1 MGDSLSFSEVSEH
14 SDGPRLH
21 EKTVKFLARHVGLIV
36 LILFAVVGIWVLDDY
51 GVALDTGVQRD
62 IAIRNLDYVLG
73 RRDVIYPDG
82 VKDNFY
88 GVSFELPLL
97 LLERAL
103 GLDDTRDVHL
113 MRNIVTHLFF
123 LAGGFFCY
131 LLAYRLFGSRLLAL
145 LAMLLFLLHP
155 RIYAHSFF
163 NSKDIPFLSMFMICL
178 YLTYWSFMKGG
189 AWRFFA
195 LGVASGVLMNLRI
208 MGVTLF
214 VMVVCMQV
222 LDVLQASSAGDR
234 RRVLVTAGV
243 FVLSCAVTLYA
254 VSPYLLSDP
263 FGNTIEWFA
272 VFSQH
277 PYPVDQM
284 FRGNV
289 IVSTVVNP
297 PEYVPVWM
305 SITTSPAVLVLGV
318 AGMLI
323 VFLRGASNPLD
334 VIRNTRLRFGFMLVG
349 CFMLPILAVIVLS
362 SNVYHSWRQVYF
374 LYAPFCILAM
384 FGVHQLM
391 SACIVLRLSRAFAF
405 DGKGLM
411 YGAYGIGL
419 AVAVAS
425 MFSVHP
431 HQHLYF
437 NFLIDRTTPG
447 YIRSEYELD
456 YWLMTFREGYEH
468 LLERHPFG
476 SLHVH
481 LPHAPSVELNW
492 EILSESDRERLIL
505 QGEHF
510 DFYITSYKDWLPSES
525 ARRDVTAPLV
535 HGRVI
540 YNSKVLGVAAVDLS
554 LVDDGV
560 AAPYR
565 DAYSAT
571 VSKQPDARSN
581 WDVYMDDGALVYIKE
596 SCTASDFS
604 TPFLVHGTTDDI
616 DDLPGRRRS
625 DGHST
630 RNLDFEFGR
639 FGVRFDE
646 ICVATVPLPADGV
659 SGVRTGQFTS
669 HGELWSA
676 SLNMKLWGAS
686 AYGDEYES
694 VVRGNPVINSEFDVY
709 LYDGRLVY
717 VREPCVA
724 SDTEAEFFLHVVPSD
739 VSDLPPPR
747 KESGFDNLDF
757 VFETRGLMFDGMCV
771 ASIGLPDYA
780 IKRVTTGQ
788 HGDEGDAVWSASY
801 NVSAGDEL
809 SRFVEQMRGR
819 GAEATVSSYF
829 DVYLQ
834 DGRLIYFRADCVA
847 GDVQAP
853 FFVHLYPVDL
863 DELSPGRQSLGFDSF
878 SFGLLDRGAMSGD
891 GCFTSFDLP
900 NYDVA
905 GFLTGQFQ
913 RDEGN
918 LWEGAYSFVAAELPS
933 IVEEL
938 RERGVEPVVH
948 SYFDI
953 YLENGRLIYFRADC
967 TAEGAD
973 APFFVHVY
981 PADVGDLPTERRDA
995 RFDSFSFG
1003 LLDRGVMVE
1012 GGCVTSFDLPDYDV
1026 AGFLTGQFQRDAG
1039 NLWEGG
1045 YSFAAAELPRVLD
1058 RLRDRGFEPVARSYF
1073 DVYMDDGRLIY
1084 VRDPCDAS
1092 DVESEFFLHVV
1103 SSSVDDLPQ
1112 PRRKSGFDNLDFVF
1126 ETRGLMF
1133 DGMCV
1138 ASIGLPDYDIERIRT
1153 GQWDP
1158 EQQRDIW
1165 KEEFEVI
1172 E

>member
-14 SDGPRLH
+14 SDSRRLH
-21 EKTVKFLARHVGLIV
+21 EKTVGFLARHVGLIV
-36 LILFAVVGIWVLDDY
+36 LILFAVAGIWVLDDY

-73 RRDVIYPDG
+73 RRDFVYPDG

-88 GVSFELPLL
+88 GVSFELPLV

-103 GLDDTRDVHL
+103 SLEDTRDVHL
-113 MRNIVTHLFF
+113 MRHMVTHLFF
-123 LAGGFFCY
+123 LVSGFFCY
-131 LLAYRLFGSRLLAL
+131 LLAYRLFGSRLLAV

-163 NSKDIPFLSMFMICL
+163 NSKDVPFLSMFMICL
-178 YLTYWSFMKGG
+178 YLSYWAFMKGG
-189 AWRFFA
+189 AWRFLA
-195 LGVASGVLMNLRI
+195 LGVAAGVLINLRI

-214 VMVVCMQV
+214 VLVAGMQV
-222 LDVLQASSAGDR
+222 LDVFQASSVDER
-234 RRVLVTAGV
+234 RRVLVTVGV

-254 VSPYLLSDP
+254 VSPYLWGDP
-263 FGNTIEWFA
+263 FGNSIEWFA
-272 VFSQH
+272 VFSQF
-277 PYPVDQM
+277 PSPVDHM
-284 FRGNV
+284 FRGDV

-305 SITTSPAVLVLGV
+305 SITTSPVVLVLGV
-318 AGMLI
+318 VGMSVVL
-323 VFLRGASNPLD
+323 LRGASNPLD
-334 VIRNTRLRFGFMLVG
+334 VIRNTRLRFGFMLIG
-349 CFMLPILAVIVLS
+349 CFMLPILSVIVLG
-362 SNVYHSWRQVYF
+362 SNVYHGWRQVYF

-384 FGVHQLM
+384 FGFHRLM

-581 WDVYMDDGALVYIKE
+581 WDVYIDDGALVYIKE
-596 SCTASDFS
+596 PCTASDFS
-604 TPFLVHGTTDDI
+604 TPFFVHGTTDDI
-616 DDLPGRRRS
+616 DDLPGYRRI
-625 DGHST
+625 DGYST

-639 FGVRFDE
+639 FGVRFDGVC
-646 ICVATVPLPADGV
+646 IATVPLPSDGV

-676 SLNMKLWGAS
+676 SLNMKLGGTS
-686 AYGDEYES
+686 AYRDEYES
-694 VVRGNPVINSEFDVY
+694 VVHDNPVISSEFNVY
-709 LYDGRLVY
+709 LHDGRLVY
-717 VREPCVA
+717 VREPCDA
-724 SDTEAEFFLHVVPSD
+724 SDVEAEFFLRVVPSD
-739 VSDLPPPR
+739 AKALPPVHMHM
-747 KESGFDNLDF
+747 GFEVLRF
-757 VFETRGLMFDGMCV
+757 IFETRGLMFDGMCV
-771 ASIGLPDYA
+771 ASIGLPDYE
-780 IKRVTTGQ
+780 IESITTWQYDSDEDTLVWVAGYNASAATELPKAVDKLRD
-788 HGDEGDAVWSASY
+788 HGVEPAV
-801 NVSAGDEL
+801 G
-809 SRFVEQMRGR
+809 
-819 GAEATVSSYF
+819 SYF
-829 DVYLQ
+829 DVYLD
-834 DGRLIYFRADCVA
+834 DGRLIYFRSLCVSE
-847 GDVQAP
+847 DVDAP
-853 FFVHLYPVDL
+853 FFVHVHPADL
-863 DELSPGRQSLGFDSF
+863 DDLSPDRQSLGFDSF
-878 SFGLLDRGAMSGD
+878 SFGLLDEGVMSGD
-891 GCFTSFDLP
+891 NCF
-900 NYDVA
+900 
-905 GFLTGQFQ
+905 
-913 RDEGN
+913 
-918 LWEGAYSFVAAELPS
+918 
-933 IVEEL
+933 
-938 RERGVEPVVH
+938 
-948 SYFDI
+948 
-953 YLENGRLIYFRADC
+953 
-967 TAEGAD
+967 
-973 APFFVHVY
+973 
-981 PADVGDLPTERRDA
+981 
-995 RFDSFSFG
+995 
-1003 LLDRGVMVE
+1003 
-1012 GGCVTSFDLPDYDV
+1012 TSFDLPDYDV
-1026 AGFLTGQFQRDAG
+1026 AGFTTGQFMRG
-1039 NLWEGG
+1039 ERTLWEDGH
-1045 YSFAAAELPRVLD
+1045 SFAAAELPDVVD
-1058 RLRDRGFEPVARSYF
+1058 RLRDRGVEPVVRSHF
-1073 DVYMDDGRLIY
+1073 DVYMDDDRLIY
-1084 VRDPCDAS
+1084 VREPCDAS
-1092 DVESEFFLHVV
+1092 DVEAEFFLHVV
-1103 SSSVDDLPQ
+1103 PSSVDDLPP
-1112 PRRKSGFDNLDFVF
+1112 PRRESGFDNLDFVF
-1126 ETRGLMF
+1126 ETHGLML
-1133 DGMCV
+1133 DGVCI

-1165 KEEFEVI
+1165 KEEFKVSTD
-1172 E
+1172 

>member
-14 SDGPRLH
+14 SDGSRLH
-21 EKTVKFLARHVGLIV
+21 EKTVGFLARHVGLIV

-73 RRDVIYPDG
+73 RRDFIYPDG

-88 GVSFELPLL
+88 GVSFELPLV

-103 GLDDTRDVHL
+103 SLADTRDLHL
-113 MRNIVTHLFF
+113 MRNMVTHLFF
-123 LAGGFFCY
+123 LVSGFFCY
-131 LLAYRLFGSRLLAL
+131 LLAYRLFGSRLLAVI
-145 LAMLLFLLHP
+145 AMLLFLLHP

-178 YLTYWSFMKGG
+178 YLSYWAFMKGG
-189 AWRFFA
+189 AWRFLA
-195 LGVASGVLMNLRI
+195 LGVAAGVLINLRI

-214 VMVVCMQV
+214 VLIVCMQV
-222 LDVLQASSAGDR
+222 LDMLQASSAGDR
-234 RRVLVTAGV
+234 RRVLGSVLV

-254 VSPYLLSDP
+254 VSPYLWGDP
-263 FGNTIEWFA
+263 FGNSIEWFT
-272 VFSQH
+272 VFSQF
-277 PYPVDQM
+277 PSPVDHM
-284 FRGNV
+284 FRGDV

-297 PEYVPVWM
+297 PEYVPVWF
-305 SITTSPAVLVLGV
+305 SITTWPAVLVLGV
-318 AGMLI
+318 AGMSVVL
-323 VFLRGASNPLD
+323 LRGASNPLD
-334 VIRNTRLRFGFMLVG
+334 VIRNTRLRFGFMLIG
-349 CFMLPILAVIVLS
+349 CFMLPILSVIVLG
-362 SNVYHSWRQVYF
+362 SNVYHGWRQVYF

-384 FGVHQLM
+384 FGFHRLM

-425 MFSVHP
+425 MFSIHP

-468 LLERHPFG
+468 LLERHPSG

-481 LPHAPSVELNW
+481 LPHAPSVKLNW

-604 TPFLVHGTTDDI
+604 TPFFVHGTTDDI
-616 DDLPGRRRS
+616 DDLPAHRRS
-625 DGHST
+625 DGHSI

-639 FGVRFDE
+639 FGVRFDGVC
-646 ICVATVPLPADGV
+646 IATVPLPSDGV

-669 HGELWSA
+669 HGELWDVA
-676 SLNMKLWGAS
+676 INMRLGGED
-686 AYGDEYES
+686 AYRAEYET
-694 VVRGNPVINSEFDVY
+694 VVHEDPVINSEFEIY
-709 LYDGRLVY
+709 LGDGRLVY
-717 VREPCVA
+717 VREPCNA
-724 SDTEAEFFLHVVPSD
+724 SDIEAEFFLHIVPSD

-757 VFETRGLMFDGMCV
+757 VFETRGLMFDGVCV
-771 ASIGLPDYA
+771 ASVGLPDYD
-780 IKRVTTGQ
+780 IKRVATGQ

-801 NVSAGDEL
+801 NVSAATEL
-809 SRFVEQMRGR
+809 PKAVEKLRSHGV
-819 GAEATVSSYF
+819 EPVIHSYF

-834 DGRLIYFRADCVA
+834 DGRLIYFKSDCVA
-847 GDVQAP
+847 GDVQAS
-853 FFVHLYPVDL
+853 FFVHLYPADVGDL
-863 DELSPGRQSLGFDSF
+863 SQDRRSLGFDSF
-878 SFGLLDRGAMSGD
+878 SFGLLDRGVMSD
-891 GCFTSFDLP
+891 DSCFTSFDLP

-905 GFLTGQFQ
+905 GFSTGQFM
-913 RDEGN
+913 RGGGT
-918 LWEGAYSFVAAELPS
+918 LWEDG
-933 IVEEL
+933 
-938 RERGVEPVVH
+938 H
-948 SYFDI
+948 
-953 YLENGRLIYFRADC
+953 
-967 TAEGAD
+967 
-973 APFFVHVY
+973 
-981 PADVGDLPTERRDA
+981 
-995 RFDSFSFG
+995 
-1003 LLDRGVMVE
+1003 
-1012 GGCVTSFDLPDYDV
+1012 
-1026 AGFLTGQFQRDAG
+1026 
-1039 NLWEGG
+1039 
-1045 YSFAAAELPRVLD
+1045 SFAAAELPRVLN
-1058 RLRDRGFEPVARSYF
+1058 RLRDRGVEPVARSYF
-1073 DVYMDDGRLIY
+1073 NVYMDDGRLIY
-1084 VRDPCDAS
+1084 VRDACDTS
-1092 DVESEFFLHVV
+1092 DVEAEFFLHIVPSDV
-1103 SSSVDDLPQ
+1103 SDLP
-1112 PRRKSGFDNLDFVF
+1112 PSRMESGFDNLDFVF
-1126 ETRGLMF
+1126 ETHGLMF
-1133 DGMCV
+1133 NGMCV
-1138 ASIGLPDYDIERIRT
+1138 ASVGLPDYKMERIRT
-1153 GQWDP
+1153 GQWDS

-1165 KEEFEVI
+1165 KEEFSLAGD
-1172 E
+1172 

>member
-1 MGDSLSFSEVSEH
+1 MDDTLSFSEVSEH
-14 SDGPRLH
+14 SDSRRLH
-21 EKTVKFLARHVGLIV
+21 EKTAEFLARHVGLIV

-51 GVALDTGVQRD
+51 GVGLDAGIQRD

-73 RRDVIYPDG
+73 RRDFIYPDG

-88 GVSFELPLL
+88 GVSFELPLV

-103 GLDDTRDVHL
+103 SLEDTRDLHL
-113 MRNIVTHLFF
+113 MRNMVTHLFF
-123 LAGGFFCY
+123 LVSGFFCY
-131 LLAYRLFGSRLLAL
+131 LLAYRLFGSRLLAVI
-145 LAMLLFLLHP
+145 AMLLFLLHP
-155 RIYAHSFF
+155 RLYAHSFF

-178 YLTYWSFMKGG
+178 CLSYWAFMKGG
-189 AWRFFA
+189 AWRFLA
-195 LGVASGVLMNLRI
+195 LGVAAGVLINLRI

-214 VMVVCMQV
+214 VLVAGMQV

-234 RRVLVTAGV
+234 RRVLGSIVV
-243 FVLSCAVTLYA
+243 LILSCAVTLYA
-254 VSPYLLSDP
+254 VSPYLWGDP
-263 FGNTIEWFA
+263 FGNSIKWFS
-272 VFSQH
+272 VFSQF
-277 PYPVDQM
+277 PSPVDHM
-284 FRGNV
+284 FRGDV
-289 IVSTVVNP
+289 IVSTVVSP

-318 AGMLI
+318 AGMSVVL
-323 VFLRGASNPLD
+323 LRGASNPLD
-334 VIRNTRLRFGFMLVG
+334 VIRNTRLRFGFMLIG
-349 CFMLPILAVIVLS
+349 CFMLPILSVIVLG
-362 SNVYHSWRQVYF
+362 SNVYHGWRQVYF

-384 FGVHQLM
+384 FGFHRLM
-391 SACIVLRLSRAFAF
+391 SACIELRLSRAFAF

-554 LVDDGV
+554 LVDDAV

-604 TPFLVHGTTDDI
+604 TPFFVHGTPYDI
-616 DDLPGRRRS
+616 DDLPVHRRS

-639 FGVRFDE
+639 FGVRFDGVC
-646 ICVATVPLPADGV
+646 IATVPLPSDGV

-669 HGELWSA
+669 HGELWDVA
-676 SLNMKLWGAS
+676 INMRLGGED
-686 AYGDEYES
+686 AYRAEYET
-694 VVRGNPVINSEFDVY
+694 VVHEDPVINSEFEIY
-709 LYDGRLVY
+709 LGDGRLVY
-717 VREPCVA
+717 IREPCVA
-724 SDTEAEFFLHVVPSD
+724 SDPEAEFFLHIVPSD
-739 VSDLPPPR
+739 VGDLPPPR
-747 KESGFDNLDF
+747 RESGFDNLDF
-757 VFETRGLMFDGMCV
+757 VFETRGLMFDDMCV
-771 ASIGLPDYA
+771 ASIGLPDYD
-780 IKRVTTGQ
+780 IKRVATGQ

-809 SRFVEQMRGR
+809 SRFVEQMRGYS
-819 GAEATVSSYF
+819 AEPTVRSYF

-834 DGRLIYFRADCVA
+834 DGRLTYLRSDCTA
-847 GDVQAP
+847 GDVNAP
-853 FFVHLYPVDL
+853 FFVHVYPVDVGDL
-863 DELSPGRQSLGFDSF
+863 PSERRDARFDSF
-878 SFGLLDRGAMSGD
+878 SFGLLDQGVMSGD

-900 NYDVA
+900 DYDVS

-918 LWEGAYSFVAAELPS
+918 LWEAEYNFATLDAVAAARELIQRNGQPAIRS
-933 IVEEL
+933 LFDVYIDDGRLVYVKEQCNVEE
-938 RERGVEPVVH
+938 
-948 SYFDI
+948 
-953 YLENGRLIYFRADC
+953 
-967 TAEGAD
+967 
-973 APFFVHVY
+973 
-981 PADVGDLPTERRDA
+981 RDA
-995 RFDSFSFG
+995 RFFLHVRPADAAG
-1003 LLDRGVMVE
+1003 LLD
-1012 GGCVTSFDLPDYDV
+1012 
-1026 AGFLTGQFQRDAG
+1026 
-1039 NLWEGG
+1039 
-1045 YSFAAAELPRVLD
+1045 
-1058 RLRDRGFEPVARSYF
+1058 
-1073 DVYMDDGRLIY
+1073 
-1084 VRDPCDAS
+1084 
-1092 DVESEFFLHVV
+1092 ESKEA
-1103 SSSVDDLPQ
+1103 
-1112 PRRKSGFDNLDFVF
+1112 GFDNLDFDLGEHGGVA
-1126 ETRGLMF
+1126 
-1133 DGMCV
+1133 DGGCFAV
-1138 ASIGLPDYDIERIRT
+1138 VELPLYEITSIST
-1153 GQWDP
+1153 GQYTADGRVWSAY
-1158 EQQRDIW
+1158 I
-1165 KEEFEVI
+1165 EVGSQ
-1172 E
+1172 

>member
-21 EKTVKFLARHVGLIV
+21 EKTVGFLARHVGLIV

-51 GVALDTGVQRD
+51 GVALDTGLQRD
-62 IAIRNLDYVLG
+62 TAIRNLDYVLG
-73 RRDVIYPDG
+73 RRDFIYPDG

-88 GVSFELPLL
+88 GVSFELPLV

-103 GLDDTRDVHL
+103 SLEDTRDLHL
-113 MRNIVTHLFF
+113 MRNMVTHLFF
-123 LAGGFFCY
+123 LVSGFFCY
-131 LLAYRLFGSRLLAL
+131 LLAYRLFGSRLLAV

-163 NSKDIPFLSMFMICL
+163 NSKDVPFLSMFMICL
-178 YLTYWSFMKGG
+178 YLSYWAFMKGG
-189 AWRFFA
+189 AWRFLA
-195 LGVASGVLMNLRI
+195 LGVAAGVLINLRI

-214 VMVVCMQV
+214 VLVAGMHV
-222 LDVLQASSAGDR
+222 LDVFQASSFDER
-234 RRVLVTAGV
+234 RRVLVTLGV

-254 VSPYLLSDP
+254 VSPYLWGDP
-263 FGNTIEWFA
+263 FGNSIEWFA
-272 VFSQH
+272 VFSQF
-277 PYPVDQM
+277 PSPVDHM
-284 FRGNV
+284 FRGDV

-305 SITTSPAVLVLGV
+305 SITTSPVVLVLGV
-318 AGMLI
+318 VGMSVVL
-323 VFLRGASNPLD
+323 LRGASNPLD
-334 VIRNTRLRFGFMLVG
+334 VIRNTRLRFGFMLIG
-349 CFMLPILAVIVLS
+349 CFMLPILSVIVLG
-362 SNVYHSWRQVYF
+362 SNVYHGWRQVYF

-384 FGVHQLM
+384 FGFHRLM

-456 YWLMTFREGYEH
+456 YWLMTFHEGYEH
-468 LLERHPFG
+468 LLRRHPFG

-535 HGRVI
+535 HSRVI
-540 YNSKVLGVAAVDLS
+540 YGSKVLGVAAVDLS
-554 LVDDGV
+554 LVDDAV

-571 VSKQPDARSN
+571 VSKQPDARTN

-604 TPFLVHGTTDDI
+604 MPFFVHGTTDDI

-809 SRFVEQMRGR
+809 SRFVEQMRGYS
-819 GAEATVSSYF
+819 AEPTVSSYF

-834 DGRLIYFRADCVA
+834 DGRLIYFKSDCVA
-847 GDVQAP
+847 GDIQAP

-918 LWEGAYSFVAAELPS
+918 LWEDG
-933 IVEEL
+933 
-938 RERGVEPVVH
+938 H
-948 SYFDI
+948 
-953 YLENGRLIYFRADC
+953 
-967 TAEGAD
+967 
-973 APFFVHVY
+973 
-981 PADVGDLPTERRDA
+981 
-995 RFDSFSFG
+995 
-1003 LLDRGVMVE
+1003 
-1012 GGCVTSFDLPDYDV
+1012 
-1026 AGFLTGQFQRDAG
+1026 
-1039 NLWEGG
+1039 
-1045 YSFAAAELPRVLD
+1045 SFAAAELPRVLN
-1058 RLRDRGFEPVARSYF
+1058 RLRDRGVEPVVRSHF
-1073 DVYMDDGRLIY
+1073 DVYMDDDRLIY
-1084 VRDPCDAS
+1084 VREPCDAS
-1092 DVESEFFLHVV
+1092 DVEAEFFLHVV
-1103 SSSVDDLPQ
+1103 PSSVDDLPP
-1112 PRRKSGFDNLDFVF
+1112 PRRESGFDNLDFVF
-1126 ETRGLMF
+1126 ETHGLML
-1133 DGMCV
+1133 DGVCI

-1165 KEEFEVI
+1165 KEEFKVSTD
-1172 E
+1172 